1 VVPLKVKIISF
12 DVWGTILNLDLML
25 KSFIDSL
32 NELIGED
39 VSEDVMMVRKRVK
52 ELRKNFEIEPG
63 RDFELSQELLAE
75 RLNIE
80 VDVVRRAAARAM
92 LKIDESI
99 VMDGVHQ
106 VLRFVE
112 DNGLRSVI
120 IGNVMFWPSSYT
132 RLILER
138 FKLAEYFDR
147 QYYSDEV
154 GAYKP
159 MKEIFLKPLSEF
171 RINPGE
177 AVHVGDSFFEDF
189 QGALDAGL
197 YAVLISRRSRLETIG
212 EMGFVIGDIRELIT
226 LLKKEF

>member
-1 VVPLKVKIISF
+1 MKVKMISF

-25 KSFIDSL
+25 ESFIDSL
-32 NELIGED
+32 NELIGGD
-39 VSEDVMMVRKRVK
+39 VSEDVMMVRKRIK
-52 ELRKNFEIEPG
+52 ELRKDFEIEPG

-75 RLNIE
+75 RLNLEI
-80 VDVVRRAAARAM
+80 DVVRRAAAKAM
-92 LKIDESI
+92 LKVNESI

-138 FKLAEYFDR
+138 FRLAEYFDR

-171 RINPGE
+171 RINPDE

-189 QGALDAGL
+189 RGALDAGL
-197 YAVLISRRSRLETIG
+197 HAVLISRRSRSETLSG
-212 EMGFVIGDIRELIT
+212 RGFVIESVRELIT
-226 LLKKEF
+226 LLKTEF

>member
-1 VVPLKVKIISF
+1 LKVKTISF

-32 NELIGED
+32 NELIGGD
-39 VSEDVMMVRKRVK
+39 VSEDVMIVRKRIK

-75 RLNIE
+75 RLNVE
-80 VDVVRRAAARAM
+80 VDVIRRAAAKAM

-99 VMDGVHQ
+99 VMEGVDK

-138 FKLAEYFDR
+138 FKLAEHFDR

-159 MKEIFLKPLSEF
+159 MKEIFLKSLSEF
-171 RINPGE
+171 GVNPCE
-177 AVHVGDSFFEDF
+177 VVHVGDSFFEDF
-189 QGALDAGL
+189 RGALDAGL
-197 YAVLISRRSRLETIG
+197 HAVLISRRSRPETLG
-212 EMGFVIGDIRELIT
+212 GRGFVIEDIRELIT
-226 LLKKEF
+226 ILKTEF

>member
-1 VVPLKVKIISF
+1 MISF

-32 NELIGED
+32 NELIGGD
-39 VSEDVMMVRKRVK
+39 VSEDVMMVRKRIK
-52 ELRKNFEIEPG
+52 ELRKDFEIEPG

-75 RLNIE
+75 RLNLEI
-80 VDVVRRAAARAM
+80 DVIKRAAAKAM
-92 LKIDESI
+92 LKVNESM
-99 VMDGVHQ
+99 VMDGVYQ

-159 MKEIFLKPLSEF
+159 MKEIFLKPLLEF

-177 AVHVGDSFFEDF
+177 AVHVGDSFYEDF
-189 QGALDAGL
+189 RGALYAGL
-197 YAVLISRRSRLETIG
+197 RAILISRRSRSETLG
-212 EMGFVIGDIRELIT
+212 SRGFVIEDIRELIT
-226 LLKKEF
+226 LLKTEF

>member
-1 VVPLKVKIISF
+1 MKVKLISF
-12 DVWGTILNLDLML
+12 DVWGTLLNLDLMI
-25 KSFIDSL
+25 KSFINSL

-39 VSEDVMMVRKRVK
+39 ASIGVMEVRERIK
-52 ELRKNFEIEPG
+52 ELRRKFEVKPG
-63 RDFELSQELLAE
+63 KDFESSQELLAE
-75 RLNIE
+75 KLNTEI
-80 VDVVRRAAARAM
+80 DVIKRAAAKAA

-99 VMDGVHQ
+99 IIGGADQ

-112 DNGLRSVI
+112 ENGLKSII

-138 FKLAEYFDR
+138 FGLAEYIDR

-154 GAYKP
+154 EAYKP

-171 RINPGE
+171 GMNPSE

-197 YAVLISRRSRLETIG
+197 HAVLISRRSKPEILHEK
-212 EMGFVIGDIRELIT
+212 GFVIEDIRELIT
-226 LLKKEF
+226 LLKREF

>member
-1 VVPLKVKIISF
+1 LKIKMISF

-32 NELIGED
+32 NELIGGD
-39 VSEDVMMVRKRVK
+39 VSEDVMMVRKRIK

-75 RLNIE
+75 RLNLEI
-80 VDVVRRAAARAM
+80 DVIRRAAAKAM
-92 LKIDESI
+92 LKINESMVI
-99 VMDGVHQ
+99 DGVHQ

-171 RINPGE
+171 GVSPCE

-189 QGALDAGL
+189 RGALDAGL
-197 YAVLISRRSRLETIG
+197 HAVLISRRSRSETLGGREFMI
-212 EMGFVIGDIRELIT
+212 EDVRELIT
-226 LLKKEF
+226 LLKTEF

>member
-1 VVPLKVKIISF
+1 MKVKMISF

-32 NELIGED
+32 NELIGGD
-39 VSEDVMMVRKRVK
+39 VSEDVMIVRKRIK

-75 RLNIE
+75 RLNVEI
-80 VDVVRRAAARAM
+80 DVIRRAAAKAM

-99 VMDGVHQ
+99 VMEGVDK

-138 FKLAEYFDR
+138 FRLAEYFNR

-171 RINPGE
+171 RITPDE

-189 QGALDAGL
+189 RGALDAGL
-197 YAVLISRRSRLETIG
+197 HAVLISRRSRPETLG
-212 EMGFVIGDIRELIT
+212 GRGFVIEDIRELIA
-226 LLKKEF
+226 LLETEF

>member
-1 VVPLKVKIISF
+1 LKVKMISF

-32 NELIGED
+32 NELIGGD
-39 VSEDVMMVRKRVK
+39 VSEDVMVVRRRIK
-52 ELRKNFEIEPG
+52 ELRRNFEIEPG

-75 RLNIE
+75 RLNVE
-80 VDVVRRAAARAM
+80 VDVIRRAAAKAM

-99 VMDGVHQ
+99 VMEGVDK

-112 DNGLRSVI
+112 DNELRSVI

-138 FKLAEYFDR
+138 FRLAEYFDR

-159 MKEIFLKPLSEF
+159 MKEIFLKPISEF
-171 RINPGE
+171 GVSLCE

-189 QGALDAGL
+189 RGALDTGL
-197 YAVLISRRSRLETIG
+197 HAVLISRRNRPEMLG
-212 EMGFVIGDIRELIT
+212 ERGFVIEDIRELIT
-226 LLKKEF
+226 LLKTEF

>member
-1 VVPLKVKIISF
+1 LRVKMISF

-32 NELIGED
+32 NELIGGD
-39 VSEDVMMVRKRVK
+39 VSEDVMMVRRRIK
-52 ELRKNFEIEPG
+52 ELRKDFEIEPG

-75 RLNIE
+75 SLNLEI
-80 VDVVRRAAARAM
+80 DVIRRAAAKAM
-92 LKIDESI
+92 LKINESM

-106 VLRFVE
+106 VLRFIE

-138 FKLAEYFDR
+138 FRLAEYFDR

-171 RINPGE
+171 RINPDE

-189 QGALDAGL
+189 RGALDAGL
-197 YAVLISRRSRLETIG
+197 HAILISRRSRS
-212 EMGFVIGDIRELIT
+212 EMLGGRGFVIEDIRELIT
-226 LLKKEF
+226 ILKTEF

>member
-1 VVPLKVKIISF
+1 MKIKIISF

-52 ELRKNFEIEPG
+52 ELRKNFEIKPG

-106 VLRFVE
+106 ALRFVE

-171 RINPGE
+171 GVNPCE
-177 AVHVGDSFFEDF
+177 VVHVGDSFFEDF
-189 QGALDAGL
+189 RGALDAGL
-197 YAVLISRRSRLETIG
+197 HAVLISRRSRPETIG
-212 EMGFVIGDIRELIT
+212 GGGLMIEDVRELIT
-226 LLKKEF
+226 LLKTEF

>member
-1 VVPLKVKIISF
+1 MISF

-32 NELIGED
+32 NELIGGD
-39 VSEDVMMVRKRVK
+39 VSEDVMIVRKRVK
-52 ELRKNFEIEPG
+52 ELRRDFEIEPG
-63 RDFELSQELLAE
+63 GDFELSQKLLAE
-75 RLNIE
+75 RLNLE
-80 VDVVRRAAARAM
+80 VDVVRRATAKAM
-92 LKIDESI
+92 LKINESM

-106 VLRFVE
+106 VLRFIE

-120 IGNVMFWPSSYT
+120 VGNVMFWPSSYT

-171 RINPGE
+171 GVSPCE

-189 QGALDAGL
+189 RGALDAGL
-197 YAVLISRRSRLETIG
+197 HAVLISRRSRSETLG
-212 EMGFVIGDIRELIT
+212 ERGFVIEDIRGLIT
-226 LLKKEF
+226 LLETEF

>member
-1 VVPLKVKIISF
+1 MKVKMISF

-25 KSFIDSL
+25 ESFIDSL
-32 NELIGED
+32 NGLIGKD
-39 VSEDVMMVRKRVK
+39 VSEDVMIVRKRIK
-52 ELRKNFEIEPG
+52 ELRKSFKIRPG

-75 RLNIE
+75 RLSLE
-80 VDVVRRAAARAM
+80 VDVIRRAAAKAM
-92 LKIDESI
+92 LRVGESI

-106 VLRFVE
+106 VLGFIE
-112 DNGLRSVI
+112 DNRLKSVI

-138 FKLAEYFDR
+138 FGLAEYFER

-159 MKEIFLKPLSEF
+159 MKEIFIKPLSEF
-171 RINPGE
+171 RINPDE

-189 QGALDAGL
+189 RGALDAGL
-197 YAVLISRRSRLETIG
+197 HAVLISRRSRPEAIG
-212 EMGFVIGDIRELIT
+212 EMGFVIEDIRELIT
-226 LLKKEF
+226 LLKTEF

>member
-1 VVPLKVKIISF
+1 MISF

-32 NELIGED
+32 NELIGGD
-39 VSEDVMMVRKRVK
+39 VSEDVMRVRRRIK
-52 ELRKNFEIEPG
+52 ELRRNFEIEPG

-75 RLNIE
+75 RLNSKI
-80 VDVVRRAAARAM
+80 DVIRRAAAKAM
-92 LKIDESI
+92 LKVNESM

-112 DNGLRSVI
+112 DNGLSSVI
-120 IGNVMFWPSSYT
+120 VGNVMFWPSSYT

-138 FKLAEYFDR
+138 FRLAEYFDR
-147 QYYSDEV
+147 QYYSDEI

-171 RINPGE
+171 RINPDE

-189 QGALDAGL
+189 RGALDAGL
-197 YAVLISRRSRLETIG
+197 HAVLISRRSRPETIG
-212 EMGFVIGDIRELIT
+212 EMGFVIEDIRELIT
-226 LLKKEF
+226 LLKTEFEIW

>member
-1 VVPLKVKIISF
+1 MISF

-32 NELIGED
+32 NELIGGD
-39 VSEDVMMVRKRVK
+39 VSEDVMMVRKRIK
-52 ELRKNFEIEPG
+52 ELRKDFEIEPG
-63 RDFELSQELLAE
+63 RDFELSQKLLAE
-75 RLNIE
+75 RLNLEI
-80 VDVVRRAAARAM
+80 DVIRRAAAEAM
-92 LKIDESI
+92 LKINESM
-99 VMDGVHQ
+99 VMDGMHQ

-138 FKLAEYFDR
+138 FRLAEYFNR

-171 RINPGE
+171 GVSPCE

-189 QGALDAGL
+189 RGALDVGL
-197 YAVLISRRSRLETIG
+197 HAVLISRRSRPETIG
-212 EMGFVIGDIRELIT
+212 EMGFVIEDVRELIT
-226 LLKKEF
+226 LLKTEF

>member
-1 VVPLKVKIISF
+1 MISF

-32 NELIGED
+32 NELIGGD
-39 VSEDVMMVRKRVK
+39 VSEDVMRVRRRIK
-52 ELRKNFEIEPG
+52 ELRRNFEIEPG

-75 RLNIE
+75 RLNSKI
-80 VDVVRRAAARAM
+80 DVIRRAAAKAM
-92 LKIDESI
+92 LKVNESM

-112 DNGLRSVI
+112 DNGLSSVI
-120 IGNVMFWPSSYT
+120 VGNVMFWPSSYT

-138 FKLAEYFDR
+138 FRLAEYFDR
-147 QYYSDEV
+147 QYYSDEI

-171 RINPGE
+171 RINPDE
-177 AVHVGDSFFEDF
+177 AIHVGDSFFEDF
-189 QGALDAGL
+189 RGALDAGL
-197 YAVLISRRSRLETIG
+197 HAVLISRRSRPETIG
-212 EMGFVIGDIRELIT
+212 EMGFVIEDIRELIT
-226 LLKKEF
+226 LLKTEFEIW

>member
-1 VVPLKVKIISF
+1 MISF

-39 VSEDVMMVRKRVK
+39 VSEDVMIVRKRIK
-52 ELRKNFEIEPG
+52 ELRRNFEIEPG
-63 RDFELSQELLAE
+63 RAFELSQELLAE
-75 RLNIE
+75 RLNLEI
-80 VDVVRRAAARAM
+80 DVIRRAAAKAV
-92 LKIDESI
+92 LKINESM
-99 VMDGVHQ
+99 VMDGMHQ

-138 FKLAEYFDR
+138 FRLAEYFNR

-171 RINPGE
+171 GVSPCE

-189 QGALDAGL
+189 RGALDVGL
-197 YAVLISRRSRLETIG
+197 HAVLISRRSRPETIG
-212 EMGFVIGDIRELIT
+212 EMGFVIEDVRELIT
-226 LLKKEF
+226 LLKTEF

>member
-1 VVPLKVKIISF
+1 LRVKMISF

-32 NELIGED
+32 NELIGGD
-39 VSEDVMMVRKRVK
+39 VSEDVMMVRRRIK
-52 ELRKNFEIEPG
+52 ELRKDFEIEPG

-75 RLNIE
+75 SLNLEI
-80 VDVVRRAAARAM
+80 DVIRRAAAKAM
-92 LKIDESI
+92 LKINESM

-106 VLRFVE
+106 VLRFIE

-171 RINPGE
+171 RINPDE

-189 QGALDAGL
+189 RGALDAGL
-197 YAVLISRRSRLETIG
+197 HAILISRRSRS
-212 EMGFVIGDIRELIT
+212 EMLGGRGFVIEDIRELIT
-226 LLKKEF
+226 ILKTEF

>member
-1 VVPLKVKIISF
+1 MKVKMISF

-32 NELIGED
+32 NELIGGD
-39 VSEDVMMVRKRVK
+39 VSEDVIIVRRRIK
-52 ELRKNFEIEPG
+52 ELRKDFEIEPG
-63 RDFELSQELLAE
+63 RDFELSQKLLAE
-75 RLNIE
+75 RLNLEI
-80 VDVVRRAAARAM
+80 DVIRRAAAKAV
-92 LKIDESI
+92 LKIDESM

-106 VLRFVE
+106 VLRFIE

-138 FKLAEYFDR
+138 FRLAEYFDR

-171 RINPGE
+171 GVSPYE
-177 AVHVGDSFFEDF
+177 VVHVGDSFFEDF
-189 QGALDAGL
+189 RGALDAGL
-197 YAVLISRRSRLETIG
+197 HAVLISRRSRSETLG
-212 EMGFVIGDIRELIT
+212 EMGFVIEDIRELIT
-226 LLKKEF
+226 LLKTEF

>member
-1 VVPLKVKIISF
+1 MISF

-32 NELIGED
+32 NELIGGD
-39 VSEDVMMVRKRVK
+39 VSEDVMMVRKRIK
-52 ELRKNFEIEPG
+52 ELRKDFEIEPG
-63 RDFELSQELLAE
+63 RDFELSQKLLAE
-75 RLNIE
+75 RLNLEI
-80 VDVVRRAAARAM
+80 DVIRRAAAKAM
-92 LKIDESI
+92 LKINESM
-99 VMDGVHQ
+99 VMDGMHQ

-138 FKLAEYFDR
+138 FRLAEYFNR

-171 RINPGE
+171 GVSPCE

-189 QGALDAGL
+189 RGALDVGL
-197 YAVLISRRSRLETIG
+197 HAVLISRRSRPETIG
-212 EMGFVIGDIRELIT
+212 EMGFVIEDVRELIT
-226 LLKKEF
+226 LLKTEF

>member
-1 VVPLKVKIISF
+1 MTVKMISF

-32 NELIGED
+32 NELIGVD
-39 VSEDVMMVRKRVK
+39 VSEDVMMVRKRIK

-75 RLNIE
+75 RLNLEI
-80 VDVVRRAAARAM
+80 DVVRRAAVKAM
-92 LKIDESI
+92 LKVNESI

-171 RINPGE
+171 GVSPCE

-189 QGALDAGL
+189 RGALDAGL
-197 YAVLISRRSRLETIG
+197 HAVLISRRSRSKTIG
-212 EMGFVIGDIRELIT
+212 EMGFVIEDIRELIT
-226 LLKKEF
+226 LLKTEF

>member
-1 VVPLKVKIISF
+1 MISF

-32 NELIGED
+32 NELIGGD
-39 VSEDVMMVRKRVK
+39 VSDDVMMVRRRIK
-52 ELRKNFEIEPG
+52 EFRKDFEIEPG

-75 RLNIE
+75 RLNLEI
-80 VDVVRRAAARAM
+80 DVIRRAAAKAM
-92 LKIDESI
+92 LKINESM

-138 FKLAEYFDR
+138 FRLAEYFDR

-171 RINPGE
+171 RINPDK

-189 QGALDAGL
+189 RGALDAGL
-197 YAVLISRRSRLETIG
+197 HAILISRRSRSETIG
-212 EMGFVIGDIRELIT
+212 EMGLVIEDIRELIT
-226 LLKKEF
+226 LLKTEF

>member
-1 VVPLKVKIISF
+1 MKVKMISF

-25 KSFIDSL
+25 ESFIDSL
-32 NELIGED
+32 NELIGKD
-39 VSEDVMMVRKRVK
+39 VSEDVMMVRKRIK
-52 ELRKNFEIEPG
+52 ELRKSFKIELG

-75 RLNIE
+75 RLNLEI
-80 VDVVRRAAARAM
+80 DVIRRAAAKAM
-92 LKIDESI
+92 LGVGGSI

-106 VLRFVE
+106 VLGFIE
-112 DNGLRSVI
+112 DNGLKSVI

-138 FKLAEYFDR
+138 FKLAEYFER

-159 MKEIFLKPLSEF
+159 MKEIFIKPLSEF
-171 RINPGE
+171 RVSPRE

-189 QGALDAGL
+189 RGALDAGL
-197 YAVLISRRSRLETIG
+197 HAVLIGQESRSETLG
-212 EMGFVIGDIRELIT
+212 GRGFVIEDIRELIT
-226 LLKKEF
+226 LLKTEF

>member
-1 VVPLKVKIISF
+1 MISF

-25 KSFIDSL
+25 ESFIDSL
-32 NELIGED
+32 NALIGRD
-39 VSEDVMMVRKRVK
+39 ASEDVMMVRKRIK
-52 ELRKNFEIEPG
+52 ELRKSFKIKPG

-75 RLNIE
+75 RLSLE
-80 VDVVRRAAARAM
+80 VDVIRRAAAKAM
-92 LKIDESI
+92 LRVGESI

-106 VLRFVE
+106 VLGFIE
-112 DNGLRSVI
+112 DNGLKSVI

-138 FKLAEYFDR
+138 FRLAEYFER

-159 MKEIFLKPLSEF
+159 MKEIFIKPLSEF
-171 RINPGE
+171 RVSPRE

-189 QGALDAGL
+189 RGALDAGL
-197 YAVLISRRSRLETIG
+197 HAVLISRRSRPEAIG
-212 EMGFVIGDIRELIT
+212 EMGFVIEDIRELIT
-226 LLKKEF
+226 LLKTEF

>member
-1 VVPLKVKIISF
+1 LKVKMISF

-32 NELIGED
+32 NELIGVD
-39 VSEDVMMVRKRVK
+39 VSEDVMVVRRRIK
-52 ELRKNFEIEPG
+52 ELRKDFEIEPG

-75 RLNIE
+75 RLNLEI
-80 VDVVRRAAARAM
+80 DVVRRAAAKAM
-92 LKIDESI
+92 LKVNESI

-171 RINPGE
+171 GVSPCE

-189 QGALDAGL
+189 RGALDAGL
-197 YAVLISRRSRLETIG
+197 HAVLISRRSRPETIG
-212 EMGFVIGDIRELIT
+212 GGGLMIEDVRELIT
-226 LLKKEF
+226 LLKTEF

>member
-1 VVPLKVKIISF
+1 MKVEMISF

-32 NELIGED
+32 NELIGVD
-39 VSEDVMMVRKRVK
+39 VSEDVMIVRRRIK
-52 ELRKNFEIEPG
+52 ELRKDFEIEPG

-75 RLNIE
+75 RLNLEI
-80 VDVVRRAAARAM
+80 DMVRRAAAKAM
-92 LKIDESI
+92 LKVNESI

-106 VLRFVE
+106 VLGFVE
-112 DNGLRSVI
+112 DKGLRSVI

-189 QGALDAGL
+189 RGALDAGL
-197 YAVLISRRSRLETIG
+197 HAVLISRRGMSETLDG
-212 EMGFVIGDIRELIT
+212 RGFVIEDIRELIA
-226 LLKKEF
+226 LLETEF

>member
-1 VVPLKVKIISF
+1 MKIKMISF

-32 NELIGED
+32 NELIGGD
-39 VSEDVMMVRKRVK
+39 VSEDVMMVRKRIK

-75 RLNIE
+75 RLNLEI
-80 VDVVRRAAARAM
+80 DVIRRAAAKAM
-92 LKIDESI
+92 LKINESMVI
-99 VMDGVHQ
+99 DGVHQ

-138 FKLAEYFDR
+138 FRLAEYFDR

-189 QGALDAGL
+189 RGALDVGL
-197 YAVLISRRSRLETIG
+197 HAVLISRRSRS
-212 EMGFVIGDIRELIT
+212 EMLDGRGFVIEDIRGLIT
-226 LLKKEF
+226 LLKTKF

>member
-1 VVPLKVKIISF
+1 LKVKIISF

-32 NELIGED
+32 NELIGGD
-39 VSEDVMMVRKRVK
+39 VSEDVMIMRKRIK
-52 ELRKNFEIEPG
+52 ELRRNFAIEPG
-63 RDFELSQELLAE
+63 RDFELSQKLLVE
-75 RLNIE
+75 RLNLE
-80 VDVVRRAAARAM
+80 VDVVRRAAAKTV
-92 LKIDESI
+92 LKINESM
-99 VMDGVHQ
+99 VMNGVHQ

-171 RINPGE
+171 GVSPCE

-189 QGALDAGL
+189 RGALDAGL
-197 YAVLISRRSRLETIG
+197 HAVLISRRSRSETLG
-212 EMGFVIGDIRELIT
+212 ERGFVIEDIRGLIT
-226 LLKKEF
+226 LLETEF

>member
-1 VVPLKVKIISF
+1 MKVKMISF

-32 NELIGED
+32 NELIGGD
-39 VSEDVMMVRKRVK
+39 VSEDVMMVRKRIK
-52 ELRKNFEIEPG
+52 ELRKDFEIEPG
-63 RDFELSQELLAE
+63 RDFELSQKLLAE
-75 RLNIE
+75 RLNLEI
-80 VDVVRRAAARAM
+80 DVIRRAAAEAM
-92 LKIDESI
+92 LKINESM
-99 VMDGVHQ
+99 VMDGMHQ

-138 FKLAEYFDR
+138 FRLAEYFNR

-171 RINPGE
+171 GVSPCE

-189 QGALDAGL
+189 RGALDVGL
-197 YAVLISRRSRLETIG
+197 HAVLISRRSRPETIG
-212 EMGFVIGDIRELIT
+212 EMGFVIEDVRELIT
-226 LLKKEF
+226 LLKTEF